1 MNVLEA
7 PVLRNIFILFIKL
20 LTLEDKY

>member
-7 PVLRNIFILFIKL
+7 PVLRNIFILFIR
-20 LTLEDKY
+20 

>member
-7 PVLRNIFILFIKL
+7 PVLRNIFVLSIKL